1 MTKINLLPW
10 REQRLKKKQTDFI
23 TSIIL
28 SALAGL
34 IIIGLLHSYIEG
46 LISYQ
51 EQRNQILLNEIAALD
66 KKIVAIK
73 SIEEKKKKL
82 LAKIDLI
89 QKLQESRPEIVHL
102 FDEIPKSTP
111 DGVYLTKFTQTG
123 TELIFEGKS
132 QSNAR
137 VSAFMRAIEAS
148 PWLKKPGL
156 TVIHSPEKP
165 SADKNDTDQL
175 SDFMLRAMQ
184 ENQNTNADNGVVNE
198 PIRH

>member
-10 REQRLKKKQTDFI
+10 RDQLLKKKQKDFI

-28 SALAGL
+28 SGLVGL
-34 IIIGLLHSYIEG
+34 IVIGLLHSYIDG
-46 LISYQ
+46 LIAYQ
-51 EQRNQILLNEIAALD
+51 EQRNQILLNEIAGLD

-73 SIEEKKKKL
+73 SIEDKKNKL

-111 DGVYLTKFTQTG
+111 DGVYLTKFIQTG

-137 VSAFMRAIEAS
+137 VSAFMRAIEVS

-156 TVIHSPEKP
+156 TVIHSTDKP

-175 SDFMLRAMQ
+175 SDFMLRATQ
-184 ENQNTNADNGVVNE
+184 ENTNTDNGVSNE

>member
-51 EQRNQILLNEIAALD
+51 EQRNQILLNEIASLD

-198 PIRH
+198 LIRH

>member
-10 REQRLKKKQTDFI
+10 RDQLLKKKQKDFI

-28 SALAGL
+28 SALAGI
-34 IIIGLLHSYIEG
+34 IIIGLLDSYIDG
-46 LISYQ
+46 LIAYQ

-73 SIEEKKKKL
+73 SIEDKKSKL
-82 LAKIDLI
+82 LAKINLI

-111 DGVYLTKFTQTG
+111 DGVYLTKFNQTG
-123 TELIFEGKS
+123 AELIFEGKS

-137 VSAFMRAIEAS
+137 VSAFMRAIETS

-156 TVIHSPEKP
+156 TVIHSPDKP

-175 SDFMLRAMQ
+175 SDFTLRATQ
-184 ENQNTNADNGVVNE
+184 ENTNTDIGVINE